1 MYYLLGRPVLSVLLL
16 LKWLRDLCLKFKLL
30 LTNNRL
36 HFSRFTLSKV
46 CPFSS
51 DRNQSQKKLVRI

>member
-30 LTNNRL
+30 LTNNLL

-46 CPFSS
+46 CPFSF